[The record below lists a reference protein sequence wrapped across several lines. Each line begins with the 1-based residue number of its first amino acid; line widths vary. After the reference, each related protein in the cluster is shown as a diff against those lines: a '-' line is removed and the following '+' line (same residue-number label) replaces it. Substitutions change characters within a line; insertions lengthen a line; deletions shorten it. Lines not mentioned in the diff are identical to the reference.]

1 MKEIISVIRINKVN
15 ETKKALVDAG
25 IPGFTATGRVMGR
38 GKGRYISTFFME
50 PKRDIPKPSPS
61 LAMRQGLSQSGY

>member
-25 IPGFTATGRVMGR
+25 IPAFTAT
-38 GKGRYISTFFME
+38 
-50 PKRDIPKPSPS
+50 
-61 LAMRQGLSQSGY
+61 